1 MTELNKSENKKEYN
15 EKLIKLKNKYQN
27 RLKTALTD
35 AHEKFRFSVS
45 QLLIAEAENSAELS
59 DITNKDAIENDNFI
73 DLEKRKFELIEMEK
87 SSVIFFLRQEI
98 NKILLEYAKELIIL
112 SIAFDEKPDIKVSDS
127 FQVDK
132 NEFGIKNEDLKID
145 SVKSDFKIGRVAI
158 FCPNM
163 SKDIN

>member
-1 MTELNKSENKKEYN
+1 MAELNKSENKKEYN

-35 AHEKFRFSVS
+35 AREKFRFSVS

-59 DITNKDAIENDNFI
+59 DTNNDAIEIDNSI
-73 DLEKRKFELIEMEK
+73 DLEKRKSELIEMGI

-112 SIAFDEKPDIKVSDS
+112 SIAFGEKPDNKASGS

-132 NEFGIKNEDLKID
+132 SEFGIKNEDLKID
-145 SVKSDFKIGRVAI
+145 SLKSDSKIGCIAI
-158 FCPNM
+158 FCPNI